1 MITRTRLKTI
11 APLQLGKMLAVI
23 YGLLAL
29 VIAPFFVLFSFIG
42 AAAGARGA
50 GGAAASLGFGIGMA
64 IAMPV
69 LYAFFGFIGG
79 VLGGFVYN
87 LVAKWIGGIEVEFD
101 TPAQE

>member
-29 VIAPFFVLFSFIG
+29 VIAPFFVLFSVIG